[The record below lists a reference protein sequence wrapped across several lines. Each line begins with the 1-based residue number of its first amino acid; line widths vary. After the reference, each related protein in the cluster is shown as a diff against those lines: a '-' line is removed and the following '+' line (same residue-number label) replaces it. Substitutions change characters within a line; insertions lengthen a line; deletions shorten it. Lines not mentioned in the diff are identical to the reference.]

1 MLPLIGIVSRVLS
14 FVYYHAGKST
24 FLRRHAPAALNV
36 ASIHTSYA
44 SMGESWP
51 RTHINRQ
58 VTRNESTESVPCTL
72 YVKLG
77 REQILARETANP
89 FSLLVISRLH
99 ATGIACFLPRPKFL
113 RDRMNRRF

>member
-99 ATGIACFLPRPKFL
+99 ATGIACFL

>member
-99 ATGIACFLPRPKFL
+99 ATGIACFLPRFL
-113 RDRMNRRF
+113 RNRMNRRF